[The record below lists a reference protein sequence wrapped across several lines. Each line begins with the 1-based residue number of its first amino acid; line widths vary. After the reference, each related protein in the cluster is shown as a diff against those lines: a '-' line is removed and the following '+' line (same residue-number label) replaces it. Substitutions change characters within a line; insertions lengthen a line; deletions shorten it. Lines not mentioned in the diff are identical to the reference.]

1 MRPPRWGYRVAPDPV
16 GVPFA
21 CPGRTGVF
29 LPGPGFS
36 PGRRT
41 APPVRPRHPCD
52 VHPFAPCDAY
62 PASSYAVHPASSY
75 AVHPAWSY
83 AVHPSSPEASTAHA
97 FASAASLTAI
107 IGV

>member
-16 GVPFA
+16 GVRFA
-21 CPGRTGVF
+21 CPGRTGIF

-41 APPVRPRHPCD
+41 APPVRPRHALRRAPSPSCA
-52 VHPFAPCDAY
+52 VRPF
-62 PASSYAVHPASSY
+62 SRYAVRP
-75 AVHPAWSY
+75 SY
-83 AVHPSSPEASTAHA
+83 AVHPSSPEASTAQA
-97 FASAASLTAI
+97 FASDASFTAI